1 MEPKQE
7 SSQKRKKWSIEEK
20 LTIIRKHFSRSKLV
34 ETCEEFRVHPSVIN
48 DWWKTIL
55 EAGREALSGKDKS
68 KVNQLEKRIKEYE
81 QELSKKNEVIVEL
94 TQEVLVY
101 KKKQNG
107 VR

>member
-1 MEPKQE
+1 
-7 SSQKRKKWSIEEK
+7 
-20 LTIIRKHFSRSKLV
+20 
-34 ETCEEFRVHPSVIN
+34 
-48 DWWKTIL
+48 L

-107 VR
+107 AR

>member
-1 MEPKQE
+1 
-7 SSQKRKKWSIEEK
+7 
-20 LTIIRKHFSRSKLV
+20 
-34 ETCEEFRVHPSVIN
+34 VIN

-107 VR
+107 AR